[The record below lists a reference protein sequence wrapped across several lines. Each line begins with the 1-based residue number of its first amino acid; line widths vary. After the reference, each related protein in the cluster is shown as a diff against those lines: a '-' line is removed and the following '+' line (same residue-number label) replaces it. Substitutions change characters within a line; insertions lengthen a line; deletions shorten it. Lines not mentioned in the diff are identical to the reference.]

1 MFQANNDEID
11 CIINDKIKTSDI
23 ASSAVNSDEYFH
35 LVSMLPEIEANLYSK
50 DPSLVLQSIH
60 NLASIFK
67 YKAIP
72 DELSDQKLFLSILN
86 EIAPFMNDDLLL
98 EFGYMISNYYSH
110 EIFTPELD
118 LTKFASNVFM
128 NTDLNNSS
136 VKVIKPFIQFLSYAS
151 KFVQISI
158 IENAEF
164 YNKLEMLI
172 GISQDMDRNVA
183 YLLSSILEN
192 EVQTEILLLIPKL
205 IDMFWKSKYELLDDT
220 LIDIIRIIY
229 LVIYWF
235 DDISKLKEYF
245 DVLLVPLK
253 SLWNKSINISN
264 SIMLIVQLPIPHE
277 YIKMLLDSGGKD
289 FMLNAIKTKNSAI
302 SEALYLMATLIKNG
316 DDYEYMFQEVMKNAY
331 FGKINTRIAAGMCIA
346 SYIYYNCDLVYPSF
360 LEVMDDDDE
369 LNVANAISIILDFDN
384 NEVNEALIK
393 ALYHLSFK
401 FYERKQVHEF
411 RETCDQYYIP
421 EKINSIID
429 NPDTNESLREAG
441 ELFIFTSIRG
451 MISFNEIY
459 IN

>member
-1 MFQANNDEID
+1 
-11 CIINDKIKTSDI
+11 
-23 ASSAVNSDEYFH
+23 
-35 LVSMLPEIEANLYSK
+35 
-50 DPSLVLQSIH
+50 
-60 NLASIFK
+60 
-67 YKAIP
+67 
-72 DELSDQKLFLSILN
+72 
-86 EIAPFMNDDLLL
+86 
-98 EFGYMISNYYSH
+98 
-110 EIFTPELD
+110 
-118 LTKFASNVFM
+118 
-128 NTDLNNSS
+128 
-136 VKVIKPFIQFLSYAS
+136 
-151 KFVQISI
+151 
-158 IENAEF
+158 
-164 YNKLEMLI
+164 
-172 GISQDMDRNVA
+172 
-183 YLLSSILEN
+183 
-192 EVQTEILLLIPKL
+192 
-205 IDMFWKSKYELLDDT
+205 
-220 LIDIIRIIY
+220 
-229 LVIYWF
+229 
-235 DDISKLKEYF
+235 
-245 DVLLVPLK
+245 
-253 SLWNKSINISN
+253 
-264 SIMLIVQLPIPHE
+264 
-277 YIKMLLDSGGKD
+277 
-289 FMLNAIKTKNSAI
+289 MLNAIKTKNSAI